1 MNGRT
6 KWRYFAGA
14 SLLAAYFLLHAG
26 APPLA
31 VIAGIGG
38 VAMFMRRKS
47 RTI

>member
-1 MNGRT
+1 MIL
-6 KWRYFAGA
+6 KWGYFAGA
-14 SLLAAYFLLHAG
+14 AVLAAYFLLHAG

-31 VIAGIGG
+31 VAAGIGG